1 MVTSNNG
8 IDNRDFKKVS
18 SEKNVKNTKKKND
31 DAIPE
36 VLATGFHQPI
46 PWLQMPIFYAIVWIN
61 QNPN

>member
-1 MVTSNNG
+1 MTSNNG

-18 SEKNVKNTKKKND
+18 SEKNVKNTKKND

-46 PWLQMPIFYAIVWIN
+46 PWLQMPIFYAIV
-61 QNPN
+61 